1 MTESL
6 HKGAEETQRGVA
18 ESYTKER
25 KTDTKR
31 GMAESYVKKWKTD
44 TKRGVAESYVKKWKI
59 DTKRGVAE
67 SYTKELRRDTKR
79 SVAETG
85 SLHIGSEDTDHGRWV
100 WLHHYTKAQKTQ
112 TMGEGCGC
120 ITTQRLR
127 RHRPWERGVAVAAR
141 E

>member
-1 MTESL
+1 M
-6 HKGAEETQRGVA
+6 
-18 ESYTKER
+18 

-31 GMAESYVKKWKTD
+31 GVAESYVKKWKTD

-85 SLHIGSEDTDHGRWV
+85 SLHKGAEDTDHGRGV

-127 RHRPWERGVAVAAR
+127 RHRPWECG
-141 E
+141 